1 MSKSLALPMTT
12 PISGVVA
19 AAIGLSAAA
28 VTCTPERES
37 AAKTGLLCRRKLRGR
52 VTGSNP
58 VGIAAAPPRRIGARY
73 AEEAARQKYHSR
85 AAVHPSAAARS
96 LP

>member
-1 MSKSLALPMTT
+1 VT
-12 PISGVVA
+12 P
-19 AAIGLSAAA
+19 
-28 VTCTPERES
+28 
-37 AAKTGLLCRRKLRGR
+37 
-52 VTGSNP
+52 SNP

-73 AEEAARQKYHSR
+73 AEEAVRQKYHSR